1 MDDDSISGSYFFSL
15 SVPNIVGGELNQIFL
30 WDPYCSLGKPKLS
43 SKLHQDS
50 LVTPFFA
57 VHEGI
62 DDQRQLT
69 HHDLKEFLLS

>member
-15 SVPNIVGGELNQIFL
+15 NALRILGGELSQIFL
-30 WDPYCSLGKPKLS
+30 WDPYCILGKPKLS
-43 SKLHQDS
+43 SKLHQDF
-50 LVTPFFA
+50 LVNPFFV

>member
-1 MDDDSISGSYFFSL
+1 MDDDSISGSYFFSP
-15 SVPNIVGGELNQIFL
+15 SVPSIVGGELSQIFP

-50 LVTPFFA
+50 LVNPFFE

-62 DDQRQLT
+62 DDQRQLSR
-69 HHDLKEFLLS
+69 HDLKEFLPS